1 MIFRLIQ
8 KTRFVKLMKSESF
21 FAKTGRTQQT
31 AEDALASLL
40 IRLSTA
46 DAKPASHWHPELMFY

>member
-31 AEDALASLL
+31 IEDALAALL
-40 IRLSTA
+40 IRLSIG
-46 DAKPASHWHPELMFY
+46 DVKPASHKHP

>member
-31 AEDALASLL
+31 IEDALAALL
-40 IRLSTA
+40 IRLSIG
-46 DAKPASHWHPELMFY
+46 DVKPASHKHPELMFY